1 MDFIMKSRKMRFSVF
16 TFFSFILILVYA
28 GTCVGEVLFEENFE
42 GGKIDQKR
50 WDPSAGWVVKKGA
63 LDANGGEIGITV
75 KNDFT
80 NFEFYADFNMVKPL
94 FAPNFVLRA
103 EDKDNCT
110 LVQIVADHRNQ
121 LWWFMRVGGDFKVDA
136 KNFLANESGVQP
148 ELERWYSIKIVAEGN
163 RYELHLGKQDEE
175 LKLACTWED
184 KTHNEGGIGF
194 REDNGEHCLYDNVV
208 VTNIGHSFDNATP
221 VNKNDKLPTMWGN
234 IKRSY

>member
-1 MDFIMKSRKMRFSVF
+1 MDFIMKSREMRFSIF

-80 NFEFYADFNMVKPL
+80 NFEFYADFNMVNPL

-110 LVQIVADHRNQ
+110 LVQIVADARNQ
-121 LWWFMRVGGDFKVDA
+121 LWWFKRVGGNFEVDA
-136 KNFLANESGVQP
+136 KNFKANESGVKP
-148 ELERWYSIKIVAEGN
+148 ELGKWYSIKLVAEGN
-163 RYELHLGKQDEE
+163 RYEIHLAEQGKE
-175 LKLACTWED
+175 LKLACKWED
-184 KTHNEGGIGF
+184 KTHKRGSIGF
-194 REDNGEHCLYDNVV
+194 REGAGEHCLYDNIL
-208 VTNIGHSFDNATP
+208 VTTVGHNFA
-221 VNKNDKLPTMWGN
+221 VNPHNNLPTVWSR
-234 IKRSY
+234 IKGGE

>member
-1 MDFIMKSRKMRFSVF
+1 MDFIMKSREMRFSIF

-80 NFEFYADFNMVKPL
+80 NFEFYADFNMVNPL

-110 LVQIVADHRNQ
+110 LVQIVADARNQ
-121 LWWFMRVGGDFKVDA
+121 LWWFKRVGGNFEVDK
-136 KNFLANESGVQP
+136 KNFKANESGVKP
-148 ELERWYSIKIVAEGN
+148 ELGKWYSIKLVAEGN
-163 RYELHLGKQDEE
+163 RYEIHLAEQGKE
-175 LKLACTWED
+175 LKLACKWED
-184 KTHNEGGIGF
+184 KTHKRGSIGF
-194 REDNGEHCLYDNVV
+194 REGAGEHCLYDNIL
-208 VTNIGHSFDNATP
+208 VTTVGHNFA
-221 VNKNDKLPTMWGN
+221 VNPHNNLPTVWSR
-234 IKRSY
+234 IKGGE

>member
-1 MDFIMKSRKMRFSVF
+1 MDFIMKSREMRFSIF

-80 NFEFYADFNMVKPL
+80 NFEFYADFNMVNPL

-110 LVQIVADHRNQ
+110 LVQIVADARNQ
-121 LWWFMRVGGDFKVDA
+121 LWWFKRVGGNFEVDA
-136 KNFLANESGVQP
+136 KNFKANESGVKP
-148 ELERWYSIKIVAEGN
+148 ELGKWYSIKLVAEGN
-163 RYELHLGKQDEE
+163 RYELHLAEQGKE
-175 LKLACTWED
+175 LKLACKWED
-184 KTHNEGGIGF
+184 KTHKRGSIGF
-194 REDNGEHCLYDNVV
+194 REGGGEHCLYDNIL
-208 VTNIGHSFDNATP
+208 VTTVGHNFA
-221 VNKNDKLPTMWGN
+221 VNPHNNLPTVWSR
-234 IKRSY
+234 IKGGE

>member
-1 MDFIMKSRKMRFSVF
+1 MDFIMKSREMRFSIF

-80 NFEFYADFNMVKPL
+80 NFEFYADFNMVNPL

-110 LVQIVADHRNQ
+110 LVQIVADARNQ
-121 LWWFMRVGGDFKVDA
+121 LWWFKRVGGNFEVDA
-136 KNFLANESGVQP
+136 KNFKANESGVKP
-148 ELERWYSIKIVAEGN
+148 ELGKWYSIKLVAEGN
-163 RYELHLGKQDEE
+163 RYEIHLAEQGKE
-175 LKLACTWED
+175 LKLACKWED
-184 KTHNEGGIGF
+184 KTHKRGSIGF
-194 REDNGEHCLYDNVV
+194 REGGGEHCLYDNIL
-208 VTNIGHSFDNATP
+208 VTTVGHNFA
-221 VNKNDKLPTMWGN
+221 VNPHNNLPTVWSR
-234 IKRSY
+234 IKGGE